1 MIPGDVYCVLVS
13 AAELALHFL
22 SMTVPFMVLGVIFAE
37 LIVALKLV
45 DKIAFIVRPLT
56 NFAHLSDECGTSFMA
71 AFVSPASANSMLAAF
86 YKDKIIEKKELFIAS
101 MMTSF
106 PAIVMHWRPMIP
118 VLIPLLGVIG
128 IIYFCILML
137 VGLIKTSLIM
147 LAGRFL
153 LVKNNSNCSYT
164 NSPNS
169 PKEKRPPLKDAVKIS
184 LYASKGTI
192 KRILL
197 MTIPITFIVF
207 ILLTIGV
214 FDILASYLSG
224 VSAYFPIPPEGLG
237 IIAAQFG
244 SFIAAITVAGNILS
258 SGVLTGKGIILILLV
273 GDVLK
278 SLLTMV
284 RFLTPY
290 YVGIFGPKNG
300 LQIMVLSTTIRTGIM
315 LVVIFVLALFW

>member
-1 MIPGDVYCVLVS
+1 MVPIDAYYVLVS
-13 AAELALHFL
+13 AAELSLHFL
-22 SMTVPFMVLGVIFAE
+22 SMTVPFMVIGVIFAE
-37 LIVALKLV
+37 LIVALRLV
-45 DKIAFIVRPLT
+45 DKIAFIARPLT
-56 NFAHLSDECGTSFMA
+56 NFAHLSDECGASFMA

-106 PAIVMHWRPMIP
+106 PAIVMHWRPMLPI
-118 VLIPLLGVIG
+118 LIPLLGVAG

-137 VGLIKTSLIM
+137 VDLIKTLLIM

-153 LVKNNSNCSYT
+153 LVKKNSNCGYT
-164 NSPNS
+164 NS
-169 PKEKRPPLKDAVKIS
+169 PKEKRPPLKEAVKIS
-184 LYASKGTI
+184 LQASKGTI
-192 KRILL
+192 KRILM

-214 FDILASYLSG
+214 FNVLASYLSG
-224 VSAYFPIPPEGLG
+224 VSTYFPIQPEGLS
-237 IIAAQFG
+237 IIAAQFA
-244 SFIAAITVAGNILS
+244 SFVVAITVAGNILS
-258 SGVLTGKGIILILLV
+258 TGVLTGKGIIMTLLV

-278 SLLTMV
+278 SFLTMV

-300 LQIMVLSTTIRTGIM
+300 LQIMLLSTTIRTGIM

>member
-1 MIPGDVYCVLVS
+1 MILGDVYSVLVS
-13 AAELALHFL
+13 AAALSLHFL

-45 DKIAFIVRPLT
+45 DNIAFIVRPLT

-71 AFVSPASANSMLAAF
+71 AFVSPTSANSMLAAF
-86 YKDKIIEKKELFIAS
+86 YKDNIIEKKELFIAS
-101 MMTSF
+101 MITSF
-106 PAIVMHWRPMIP
+106 PAIVMHWRPMLP
-118 VLIPLLGVIG
+118 VLIPLLGVTG
-128 IIYFCILML
+128 MIYFCILML
-137 VGLIKTSLIM
+137 VGLIKTLLIM

-153 LVKNNSNCSYT
+153 LVKKKSDCGYT
-164 NSPNS
+164 NS
-169 PKEKRPPLKDAVKIS
+169 PKEKRPPLKDAVKLS
-184 LYASKGTI
+184 VHASKGTI
-192 KRILL
+192 KRILV

-214 FDILASYLSG
+214 FDILASYLRS

-244 SFIAAITVAGNILS
+244 SFIAAITVAGNMLS
-258 SGVLTGKGIILILLV
+258 TGVLTGKGIVLTLLV

-278 SLLTMV
+278 SFLTMV

-300 LQIMVLSTTIRTGIM
+300 LQIMVLSTTIRTGVM
-315 LVVIFVLALFW
+315 VVVIFVLALLW

>member
-1 MIPGDVYCVLVS
+1 MIPGDVYSVLVS
-13 AAELALHFL
+13 AAALSLHFL

-37 LIVALKLV
+37 LIVALKFV
-45 DKIAFIVRPLT
+45 DNIAFIVRPLT

-71 AFVSPASANSMLAAF
+71 AFVSPTSANSMLAAF
-86 YKDKIIEKKELFIAS
+86 YKDNIIEKKELFIAS

-106 PAIVMHWRPMIP
+106 PAIVMHWRPMLP
-118 VLIPLLGVIG
+118 VLIPLLGVTG
-128 IIYFCILML
+128 IIYFSILML
-137 VGLIKTSLIM
+137 VGLVKTSLIL

-153 LVKNNSNCSYT
+153 LVKKSNYGT
-164 NSPNS
+164 NR
-169 PKEKRPPLKDAVKIS
+169 PKEKRPPLKDAVKLS
-184 LYASKGTI
+184 VHASKGTI
-192 KRILL
+192 KRIVV

-214 FDILASYLSG
+214 FDILASHLRS

-244 SFIAAITVAGNILS
+244 SFIAAITVAGNMLS
-258 SGVLTGKGIILILLV
+258 TGVLTGKGIVLTLLV

-278 SLLTMV
+278 SFLTMV

-300 LQIMVLSTTIRTGIM
+300 LQIMVLSTTIRTGVM
-315 LVVIFVLALFW
+315 VVVIFVLALLW

>member
-1 MIPGDVYCVLVS
+1 MIPGDVYYVLVS
-13 AAELALHFL
+13 AVELSLHFL

-37 LIVALKLV
+37 LIVALKFV

-71 AFVSPASANSMLAAF
+71 AFVSPTSANSMLAAF

-101 MMTSF
+101 MITSF
-106 PAIVMHWRPMIP
+106 PAIVMHWRPMLP
-118 VLIPLLGVIG
+118 VLIPLLGVTG
-128 IIYFCILML
+128 IIYFSILML
-137 VGLIKTSLIM
+137 VGLVKTSLIM

-153 LVKNNSNCSYT
+153 LVKKKSNCGT
-164 NSPNS
+164 NS

-184 LYASKGTI
+184 VRASKGTI
-192 KRILL
+192 KRILV

-214 FDILASYLSG
+214 FDVLASYLSS

-258 SGVLTGKGIILILLV
+258 TGVLTGKGIILTLLV

-278 SLLTMV
+278 SFLTMV

-300 LQIMVLSTTIRTGIM
+300 LQIMVLSTTIRTGVM

>member
-1 MIPGDVYCVLVS
+1 MIPGDAYSVLLS
-13 AAELALHFL
+13 AGELSLHFL
-22 SMTVPFMVLGVIFAE
+22 YMTVPFMVLGVIFAE
-37 LIVALKLV
+37 LIVALKFV
-45 DKIAFIVRPLT
+45 DKIAFLARPLA
-56 NFAHLSDECGTSFMA
+56 NFAHLNDECGTSFMA
-71 AFVSPASANSMLAAF
+71 AFLSPASANSMLAAF
-86 YKDKIIEKKELFIAS
+86 YKDKIIERKELFIAS

-106 PAIVMHWRPMIP
+106 PAIVMHWRPMLP
-118 VLIPLLGVIG
+118 VLIPLLGVTG

-137 VGLIKTSLIM
+137 VDLIKTLLIM

-153 LVKNNSNCSYT
+153 LVKKNSNGGNT
-164 NSPNS
+164 NSQ
-169 PKEKRPPLKDAVKIS
+169 KGKRPPLKDAVKIS
-184 LYASKGTI
+184 LQASKRTI
-192 KRILL
+192 KRILM
-197 MTIPITFIVF
+197 MTIPTTFIVF

-214 FDILASYLSG
+214 FDTLASYLSG
-224 VSAYFPIPPEGLG
+224 VGTYFQIPPEGLG

-258 SGVLTGKGIILILLV
+258 SGVLTGKGIIITLLV

-300 LQIMVLSTTIRTGIM
+300 LQIMVLSTTIRSGIM
-315 LVVIFVLALFW
+315 LGVIFVLVLFW